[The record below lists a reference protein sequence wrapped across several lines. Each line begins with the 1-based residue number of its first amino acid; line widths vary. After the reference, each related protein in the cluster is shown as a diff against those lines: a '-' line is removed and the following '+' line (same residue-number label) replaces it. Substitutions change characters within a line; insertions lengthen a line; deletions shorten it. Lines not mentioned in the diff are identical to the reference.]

1 MSRERG
7 LDCWSASV
15 DLPLGLGGGAVGTQR
30 GEPRGLLR
38 DGRRPVGAAQSA
50 AAQATAL
57 LGGGQRR
64 EEEQEQGSGLHRAQD
79 CEERDPR
86 LNKLSLFILRISG
99 LQAPFDEFGEF

>member
-1 MSRERG
+1 MERVHLRLQVGGGGPGERG
-7 LDCWSASV
+7 RAEDAAGEAGARV
-15 DLPLGLGGGAVGTQR
+15 GGGAVGAQR
-30 GEPRGLLR
+30 GEPCGLLR

-86 LNKLSLFILRISG
+86 LNKQFK
-99 LQAPFDEFGEF
+99 